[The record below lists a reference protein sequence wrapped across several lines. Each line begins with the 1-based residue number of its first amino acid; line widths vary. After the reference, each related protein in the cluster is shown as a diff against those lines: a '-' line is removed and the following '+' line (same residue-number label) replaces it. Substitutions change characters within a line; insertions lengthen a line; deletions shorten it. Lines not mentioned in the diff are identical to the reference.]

1 MTTLEKGFTIPVLD
15 HGHVIYV
22 DHLGDDHAI
31 CAAARVSYNKADVV
45 KTPEDDQRLI
55 DRLYRDR
62 HTSPFE
68 MAKIVFNIK
77 MPIFVARQ
85 YVRHRMQN
93 MNEVSARY
101 TKLPDEFYIP
111 EKWRKQDTKNKQH
124 SVSADEFPDPDG
136 VTHRHE
142 NLNAALVRHCQESY
156 EFYEELLSFGVA
168 REMARMVLPL
178 NIYTEVRACWDLKN
192 LLHFITLRED
202 AHAQYEIQQYG
213 RAMKEIMRVLFPM
226 VMAAYERYQIGFY
239 TRPDPSEVMRPTSSE
254 WVEKGVWRP

>member
-1 MTTLEKGFTIPVLD
+1 MTTLEKGFKIPVLNC
-15 HGHVIYV
+15 GHVIYV

-31 CAAARVSYNKADVV
+31 CAAARVSYNKHDTI
-45 KTPEDDQRLI
+45 KTPEDDQKLI
-55 DRLYRDR
+55 NRLYRDK

-101 TKLPDEFYIP
+101 TQLPDEFYIP
-111 EKWRKQDTKNKQH
+111 EKWRKQDTKNKQG
-124 SVSADEFPDPDG
+124 SVEADEFKDG
-136 VTHRHE
+136 DGMIYGQSQLTE
-142 NLNAALVRHCQESY
+142 ALKRNCRVSY
-156 EFYEELLSFGVA
+156 DLYQELLKFGVA

-178 NIYTEVRACWDLKN
+178 HIYTEVRACWDLKN

-202 AHAQYEIQQYG
+202 AHAQFEIQEYG
-213 RAMKEIMRVLFPM
+213 RAMKEIMQALFPM
-226 VMAAYERYQIGFY
+226 VMAAYQRYRTITVDHDEPWSPPAPEGGAG
-239 TRPDPSEVMRPTSSE
+239 SH
-254 WVEKGVWRP
+254 